1 MPIFFSIII
10 PTYNRA
16 TLITETI
23 NSLLKQSFQNFELL
37 VIDDGSTDNTEEVV
51 ASIKDERISYCKKGN
66 EERGAARN
74 YGTRLAR
81 GKYINFFDSDDL
93 AYSNHLQVAFNLI
106 TSKHPHCEVLHT
118 NYDVKKG
125 DKVEH
130 SEKKIKEGIINE
142 FLIRDNFLSCN
153 NVFVRQDIAL
163 EHPFPENRIMAIAE
177 DWALWLTLGARYPI
191 YHSDI
196 VTSTIVFHD
205 NRSVFDF
212 NIDKIIKRDLLLI
225 KYLFEDKAFVS
236 YYKKGGSLFKAE
248 RYTFI
253 ALFLAIKGRKKESVQ
268 YLILSIKATIKVFFT
283 RRFWGT
289 IKNLI

>member
-1 MPIFFSIII
+1 MPIFFSVII

-16 TLITETI
+16 TLIGETI
-23 NSLLKQSFQNFELL
+23 QSLLQQSFQDFELL
-37 VIDDGSTDNTEEVV
+37 VIDDGSTDNTEEVI
-51 ASIKDERISYCKKGN
+51 AAIKDERLSYYKKQN

-74 YGTRLAR
+74 FGTRLAK
-81 GKYINFFDSDDL
+81 GKYVNFFDSDDL
-93 AYSNHLQVAFNLI
+93 AYPSHLQVAFDLI
-106 TSKHPHCEVLHT
+106 TSKYNNCEVLHT

-125 DKVEH
+125 DQIER
-130 SEKKIKEGIINE
+130 SEKKIQEGLVNGP
-142 FLIRDNFLSCN
+142 LIKDNFLSCN

-163 EHPFPENRIMAIAE
+163 KHPFPENRIMAIAE
-177 DWALWLTLGARYPI
+177 DWALWLLLGARYPI
-191 YHSDI
+191 YHSNI

-212 NIDKIIKRDLLLI
+212 NIDKIIQRDLLLI
-225 KYLFEDKAFVS
+225 NCLLEDKAFVN
-236 YYKKGGSLFKAE
+236 YYSKGLNLFKAE

-253 ALFLAIKGRKKESVQ
+253 ALFLAIKNRKKESMQ
-268 YLILSIKATIKVFFT
+268 YLTKSIQSTARILLT